1 MGNLANSISDG
12 IKDAMRAKD
21 RDRLSALRDI
31 KSKIMLEATKEG
43 AGDTVDDAVTMS
55 ILSKLLKQRKE
66 TAALYHEQ
74 GRADL
79 AAEEEA
85 QAAVIQEFLPAA
97 LSEEEESQGH
107 GNHCSDGS
115 LFHGRHGQSHGHGIQ
130 SHGWTSIIQS
140 LATIISNSHRKTSYY
155 SHGWTSK
162 ANWRSL
168 RPVAT
173 VNGDF
178 WQLGCPKPWLFWQ
191 SWQPGDF

>member
-1 MGNLANSISDG
+1 MGNLANSISEG

-43 AGDTVDDAVTMS
+43 AGDSVDDAATMS

-97 LSEEEESQGH
+97 LTEEEIKARVTDIIAQTGA
-107 GNHCSDGS
+107 
-115 LFHGRHGQSHGHGIQ
+115 
-130 SHGWTSIIQS
+130 TSMADMGKVMG
-140 LATIISNSHRKTSYY
+140 LA
-155 SHGWTSK
+155 SK
-162 ANWRSL
+162 AMAGKADGKVISQFVRAAL
-168 RPVAT
+168 
-173 VNGDF
+173 
-178 WQLGCPKPWLFWQ
+178 Q
-191 SWQPGDF
+191 S

>member
-43 AGDTVDDAVTMS
+43 AGDSVDDAVTMS

-74 GRADL
+74 GRRDL

-97 LSEEEESQGH
+97 LTEEEIKARVTE
-107 GNHCSDGS
+107 
-115 LFHGRHGQSHGHGIQ
+115 
-130 SHGWTSIIQS
+130 IIAQTGAS
-140 LATIISNSHRKTSYY
+140 SMADMGKVM
-155 SHGWTSK
+155 GMASK
-162 ANWRSL
+162 AMAGQADGKVISQFVRAAL
-168 RPVAT
+168 
-173 VNGDF
+173 
-178 WQLGCPKPWLFWQ
+178 Q
-191 SWQPGDF
+191 S

>member
-97 LSEEEESQGH
+97 LSEEEIKARVAE
-107 GNHCSDGS
+107 
-115 LFHGRHGQSHGHGIQ
+115 
-130 SHGWTSIIQS
+130 IIAQTGAS
-140 LATIISNSHRKTSYY
+140 SMADMGKVM
-155 SHGWTSK
+155 GMASK
-162 ANWRSL
+162 AMAGQADGKLISQFVRAAL
-168 RPVAT
+168 
-173 VNGDF
+173 
-178 WQLGCPKPWLFWQ
+178 Q
-191 SWQPGDF
+191 S

>member
-1 MGNLANSISDG
+1 MGNLANSISEG

-43 AGDTVDDAVTMS
+43 AGDSVDDAATMS

-97 LSEEEESQGH
+97 LTEEEIKARVTDIIAQTGA
-107 GNHCSDGS
+107 
-115 LFHGRHGQSHGHGIQ
+115 
-130 SHGWTSIIQS
+130 TSMADMS
-140 LATIISNSHRKTSYY
+140 KVMGLA
-155 SHGWTSK
+155 SK
-162 ANWRSL
+162 AMAGQADGKVTSQFVRAAL
-168 RPVAT
+168 
-173 VNGDF
+173 
-178 WQLGCPKPWLFWQ
+178 Q
-191 SWQPGDF
+191 S

>member
-1 MGNLANSISDG
+1 
-12 IKDAMRAKD
+12 MRAKD

-66 TAALYHEQ
+66 TATLYHEQ

-97 LSEEEESQGH
+97 LSEEEIKARVAE
-107 GNHCSDGS
+107 
-115 LFHGRHGQSHGHGIQ
+115 
-130 SHGWTSIIQS
+130 IIAQTGAS
-140 LATIISNSHRKTSYY
+140 SMADMGKVM
-155 SHGWTSK
+155 GMASK
-162 ANWRSL
+162 AMAGQADGKLISQFVRAAL
-168 RPVAT
+168 
-173 VNGDF
+173 
-178 WQLGCPKPWLFWQ
+178 Q
-191 SWQPGDF
+191 S

>member
-1 MGNLANSISDG
+1 MGNLANSISEG

-97 LSEEEESQGH
+97 LSEEEIKARVME
-107 GNHCSDGS
+107 
-115 LFHGRHGQSHGHGIQ
+115 
-130 SHGWTSIIQS
+130 IIAQTGAS
-140 LATIISNSHRKTSYY
+140 SMADMGKVM
-155 SHGWTSK
+155 GMASK
-162 ANWRSL
+162 AMAGQADGKVISQFVRAAL
-168 RPVAT
+168 
-173 VNGDF
+173 
-178 WQLGCPKPWLFWQ
+178 Q
-191 SWQPGDF
+191 S

>member
-97 LSEEEESQGH
+97 LSEEEIKARVAEIIAQTGASSMADMGKVMGQATGAMA
-107 GNHCSDGS
+107 GQADGKVIS
-115 LFHGRHGQSHGHGIQ
+115 GIV
-130 SHGWTSIIQS
+130 
-140 LATIISNSHRKTSYY
+140 RKLLS
-155 SHGWTSK
+155 
-162 ANWRSL
+162 
-168 RPVAT
+168 
-173 VNGDF
+173 
-178 WQLGCPKPWLFWQ
+178 
-191 SWQPGDF
+191 

>member
-1 MGNLANSISDG
+1 MSNLADSISAG

-43 AGDTVDDAVTMS
+43 AGDSVDDAVTMS

-66 TAALYHEQ
+66 TATLYNEQ

-97 LSEEEESQGH
+97 LSEEEIKARVT
-107 GNHCSDGS
+107 D
-115 LFHGRHGQSHGHGIQ
+115 
-130 SHGWTSIIQS
+130 IIAQTGAS
-140 LATIISNSHRKTSYY
+140 SMADMGKVM
-155 SHGWTSK
+155 GMASK
-162 ANWRSL
+162 AMAGQADGKVISQFVRSAL
-168 RPVAT
+168 
-173 VNGDF
+173 
-178 WQLGCPKPWLFWQ
+178 Q
-191 SWQPGDF
+191 S

>member
-1 MGNLANSISDG
+1 MGTLANSISEG

-43 AGDTVDDAVTMS
+43 AGDSVDDAVTMS

-79 AAEEEA
+79 AEEEEA

-97 LSEEEESQGH
+97 LSEEEIKARVME
-107 GNHCSDGS
+107 
-115 LFHGRHGQSHGHGIQ
+115 
-130 SHGWTSIIQS
+130 IIAQTGAS
-140 LATIISNSHRKTSYY
+140 SMADMGKVM
-155 SHGWTSK
+155 GMASK
-162 ANWRSL
+162 AMAGQADGTVISQCV
-168 RPVAT
+168 RPAL
-173 VNGDF
+173 
-178 WQLGCPKPWLFWQ
+178 QA
-191 SWQPGDF
+191 

>member
-43 AGDTVDDAVTMS
+43 ARDTVDDAVTMS

-97 LSEEEESQGH
+97 LSEEEIKARVAE
-107 GNHCSDGS
+107 
-115 LFHGRHGQSHGHGIQ
+115 
-130 SHGWTSIIQS
+130 IIAQTGAS
-140 LATIISNSHRKTSYY
+140 SMADMGKVM
-155 SHGWTSK
+155 GMASK
-162 ANWRSL
+162 AMAGQADGKLISQFVRAAL
-168 RPVAT
+168 
-173 VNGDF
+173 
-178 WQLGCPKPWLFWQ
+178 Q
-191 SWQPGDF
+191 S

>member
-1 MGNLANSISDG
+1 MGNLANSISEG

-66 TAALYHEQ
+66 TATLYHEQ

-85 QAAVIQEFLPAA
+85 QAEVIQEFLPAA
-97 LSEEEESQGH
+97 LSEEEVKARVAE
-107 GNHCSDGS
+107 
-115 LFHGRHGQSHGHGIQ
+115 
-130 SHGWTSIIQS
+130 IIAQTGAS
-140 LATIISNSHRKTSYY
+140 SMADMGKVM
-155 SHGWTSK
+155 GMASK
-162 ANWRSL
+162 AMAGQADGKVISQFVRAAL
-168 RPVAT
+168 
-173 VNGDF
+173 
-178 WQLGCPKPWLFWQ
+178 Q
-191 SWQPGDF
+191 S

>member
-1 MGNLANSISDG
+1 MGNLANSISEG

-97 LSEEEESQGH
+97 LSEEEIKARVVEIIAQTGASSMADMGKVMGLASAVMAGQA
-107 GNHCSDGS
+107 DGKVIS
-115 LFHGRHGQSHGHGIQ
+115 RFVRKAL
-130 SHGWTSIIQS
+130 TS
-140 LATIISNSHRKTSYY
+140 
-155 SHGWTSK
+155 
-162 ANWRSL
+162 
-168 RPVAT
+168 
-173 VNGDF
+173 
-178 WQLGCPKPWLFWQ
+178 
-191 SWQPGDF
+191 

>member
-1 MGNLANSISDG
+1 MGNLANSISEG

-66 TAALYHEQ
+66 TATLYHEQ
-74 GRADL
+74 GRPDL

-97 LSEEEESQGH
+97 LSEEEVKARVAE
-107 GNHCSDGS
+107 
-115 LFHGRHGQSHGHGIQ
+115 
-130 SHGWTSIIQS
+130 II
-140 LATIISNSHRKTSYY
+140 AKTGAS
-155 SHGWTSK
+155 SMADMGKVMGMASK
-162 ANWRSL
+162 AMAGQADGKLISQFVRAAL
-168 RPVAT
+168 
-173 VNGDF
+173 
-178 WQLGCPKPWLFWQ
+178 Q
-191 SWQPGDF
+191 S

>member
-1 MGNLANSISDG
+1 MGNLANSISEG

-66 TAALYHEQ
+66 TAALYQKQ

-97 LSEEEESQGH
+97 LSEEEVKARVAEIIAQTGASSMADMGKVM
-107 GNHCSDGS
+107 
-115 LFHGRHGQSHGHGIQ
+115 GI
-130 SHGWTSIIQS
+130 
-140 LATIISNSHRKTSYY
+140 A
-155 SHGWTSK
+155 SK
-162 ANWRSL
+162 AMAGQADGKVIASHVKNALS
-168 RPVAT
+168 
-173 VNGDF
+173 N
-178 WQLGCPKPWLFWQ
+178 
-191 SWQPGDF
+191 

>member
-85 QAAVIQEFLPAA
+85 QAAVIQEFLP
-97 LSEEEESQGH
+97 LRCLKRKSKPELRK
-107 GNHCSDGS
+107 S
-115 LFHGRHGQSHGHGIQ
+115 L
-130 SHGWTSIIQS
+130 
-140 LATIISNSHRKTSYY
+140 
-155 SHGWTSK
+155 
-162 ANWRSL
+162 L
-168 RPVAT
+168 RQEPLPWPTWAKS
-173 VNGDF
+173 
-178 WQLGCPKPWLFWQ
+178 WAWHPKPWL
-191 SWQPGDF
+191 DKRTAR

>member
-1 MGNLANSISDG
+1 MGNLANSISEG

-43 AGDTVDDAVTMS
+43 AGDTVADAVTMS

-97 LSEEEESQGH
+97 LSEEEIKARVM
-107 GNHCSDGS
+107 D
-115 LFHGRHGQSHGHGIQ
+115 
-130 SHGWTSIIQS
+130 IIAQTGAS
-140 LATIISNSHRKTSYY
+140 SMADMGKVM
-155 SHGWTSK
+155 GMASK
-162 ANWRSL
+162 AMAGQADGKVISQFVRAAL
-168 RPVAT
+168 
-173 VNGDF
+173 
-178 WQLGCPKPWLFWQ
+178 Q
-191 SWQPGDF
+191 S